1 MAPEPPEQRVR
12 TTGVHYVML
21 WRLPGLVTS
30 EVCMLSDDIKLK
42 IQSTYSH
49 FLKAKGLKPRYGQRL
64 MIAEVA
70 KSLAQVE
77 TDSEGKRTSEN
88 HVCVVEAGTGTGK
101 TVAYLVSVIPI
112 AQALKKKVVVSTAT
126 VALQDQIVSKDI
138 PDLLMNSPLRF
149 SYQLAKG
156 RGRYLCLSQ
165 LDRLLSVGG
174 EDDPNMA
181 LWEEL
186 SAVTV
191 DKKASELYRAMDT
204 AIRNSE
210 WEGDRDQWP
219 DEIRNE
225 DWFRVTTDQHRCTN
239 RNCSYYEECTF
250 YMARNDM
257 HRTEVIVA
265 NHDLVLADLA
275 LGGGVVLP
283 PPEDTIYIFDEG
295 HHLPDKA
302 LKHFS
307 ASGHI
312 RGTQIWLEELRKLCV
327 SLVEAFPAVPSLS
340 HTKDKL
346 DELTGEMKQQ
356 LGLVLSSLAPLA
368 NEDGNSVNE
377 GGRIVYRFPE
387 GCIPDELQQ
396 QGEELYKLS
405 QELFNYVDDL
415 STWLNEALD
424 GKHTDVPRADA
435 ESWYPLV
442 GTYAAR
448 AGHVV
453 DLWMSFSLQHDAKKP
468 VARWLNFFDTAQGL
482 DVELSASPILA
493 NEVLSRYLWNRCFA
507 AVVTSAT
514 MMAVG
519 SFERFRMR
527 SGVPPE
533 SRFHDVPSPFDFQ
546 SAARLVV
553 PPMDFDPS
561 DTYRHTHFLVD
572 YLLRHGMSGAV
583 LVLFTSKRQLE
594 DTLALLPADFA
605 GRVFAQGEYGK
616 AEIIRR
622 HKERVDEGLPSIIF
636 GLASFAEGIDLPG
649 EYCDHVIIAKLPF
662 SVPEEPVDATLA
674 EWIKAKG
681 GNPFMQISVPDAAI
695 KLKQAVGRLIR
706 TEYDAGVISI
716 LDRRLTRRQYG
727 KAILKSLPPIPVGEQ
742 LPVNDRA

>member
-1 MAPEPPEQRVR
+1 
-12 TTGVHYVML
+12 
-21 WRLPGLVTS
+21 
-30 EVCMLSDDIKLK
+30 MLSDDIKLK
-42 IQSTYSH
+42 IQSTYTH
-49 FLKAKGLKPRYGQRL
+49 FLKAKALKPRYGQRL

-70 KSLAQVE
+70 KSLAAVE

-88 HVCVVEAGTGTGK
+88 HICVVEAGTGTGK
-101 TVAYLVSVIPI
+101 TVAYLVAVIPI
-112 AQALKKKVVVSTAT
+112 AQALKKKVVISTAT

-165 LDRLLSVGG
+165 LDRLLSGGG

-181 LWEEL
+181 LWEEMN
-186 SAVTV
+186 AVTV
-191 DKKASELYRAMDT
+191 DKKAAELYQSMDR
-204 AIRNSE
+204 AIRNNE
-210 WEGDRDQWP
+210 WHGDRDQWP

-239 RNCSYYEECTF
+239 RNCSYYEDCTF

-307 ASGHI
+307 ASGHV
-312 RGTQIWLEELRKLCV
+312 RGTQIWLEELRKLAD
-327 SLVEAFPAVPSLS
+327 SLSDAFPSVPSIS
-340 HTKDKL
+340 HTRDKL
-346 DELTGEMKQQ
+346 GELADEMKQQ
-356 LGLVLSSLAPLA
+356 LGMVLSSLTPLA
-368 NEDGNSVNE
+368 SEEGNAVNE
-377 GGRIVYRFPE
+377 SGRIVYRFPE
-387 GCIPDELQQ
+387 GSIPQELQH

-405 QELFNYVDDL
+405 GELFDYIDDI
-415 STWLNEALD
+415 STWLAEALD
-424 GKHTDVPRADA
+424 GKHSDVSRTDA
-435 ESWYPLV
+435 EAWYPLV

-448 AGHVV
+448 AGHLV
-453 DLWMSFSLQHDAKKP
+453 DLWMSFSQQHDPGRP
-468 VARWLNFFDTAQGL
+468 VARWLNFSETAQGL
-482 DVELSASPILA
+482 DVELSASPVLA
-493 NEVLSRYLWNRCFA
+493 NEVLTRYLWNRCFA

-514 MMAVG
+514 LMAVG
-519 SFERFRMR
+519 SFDRFRMR
-527 SGVPPE
+527 SGVPAD
-533 SRFHDVPSPFDFQ
+533 SQFHSVPSPFDYQ
-546 SAARLVV
+546 QAARLVV

-583 LVLFTSKRQLE
+583 LVLFTSRRQLE
-594 DTLALLPADFA
+594 DALALLPADFA

-674 EWIKAKG
+674 EWIKARG
-681 GNPFMQISVPDAAI
+681 GNPFMQIAVPDAAI

-706 TEYDAGVISI
+706 TEFDAGVISV

-727 KAILKSLPPIPVGEQ
+727 KAIVKSLPPIPV
-742 LPVNDRA
+742 LSDFPVSDRA

>member
-1 MAPEPPEQRVR
+1 
-12 TTGVHYVML
+12 
-21 WRLPGLVTS
+21 
-30 EVCMLSDDIKLK
+30 MLSDDIKLK

-49 FLKAKGLKPRYGQRL
+49 FLKSKSLKPRYGQRL

-70 KSLAQVE
+70 KGISQIEMDA
-77 TDSEGKRTSEN
+77 EGKRTSDN
-88 HVCVVEAGTGTGK
+88 HICVVEAGTGTGK

-165 LDRLLSVGG
+165 LDRLMSAGG
-174 EDDPNMA
+174 EADPNMA
-181 LWEEL
+181 LWEEV

-191 DKKASELYRAMDT
+191 DQKASELYRAMDQ
-204 AIRNSE
+204 AVKQEE
-210 WEGDRDQWP
+210 WHGDRDQWP
-219 DEIRNE
+219 EEIRDE
-225 DWFRVTTDQHRCTN
+225 DWYRVTTDQHRCTG
-239 RNCSYYEECTF
+239 RNCAHYDECMFYE
-250 YMARNDM
+250 ARNDM
-257 HRTEVIVA
+257 HRTEVVVA

-283 PPEDTIYIFDEG
+283 APEDTIYIFDEG

-307 ASGHI
+307 ASGHVK
-312 RGTQIWLEELRKLCV
+312 GTQAWLEELKKV
-327 SLVEAFPAVPSLS
+327 FNSLVEAFPATPSLA
-340 HTKDKL
+340 HTAEKV
-346 DELTGEMKQQ
+346 DEVADEMKEQ
-356 LGLVLSSLAPLA
+356 LSMVLSTLTPLA
-368 NEDGNSVNE
+368 NDDENAVNE
-377 GGRIVYRFPE
+377 SGRIVYRFPE
-387 GCIPDELQQ
+387 GDIPDELQV
-396 QGEELYKLS
+396 QGQELYKLS
-405 QELFNYVDDL
+405 QELYNYIEDV
-415 STWLNEALD
+415 SIWMNEVLE
-424 GKHTDVPRADA
+424 GKHVDVSRDEA

-442 GTYAAR
+442 GTYTAR
-448 AGHVV
+448 SGHVV
-453 DLWMSFSLQHDAKKP
+453 DLWMSFSQQHDPKKP
-468 VARWLNFFDTAQGL
+468 VARWLNFNETTQGI

-519 SFERFRMR
+519 SFDRFKMR
-527 SGVPPE
+527 SGVPDA
-533 SRFHDVPSPFDFQ
+533 SGFHSVPSPFDYPNV
-546 SAARLVV
+546 ARIIV
-553 PPMDFDPS
+553 PNMDFDPS
-561 DTYRHTHFLVD
+561 DTYRHTHYLVD
-572 YLLRHGMSGAV
+572 YLLKAGMSGAI

-594 DTLALLPADFA
+594 DALALLPADFA
-605 GRVFAQGEYGK
+605 ERVFAQGSYGK
-616 AEIIRR
+616 SEVIRL

-674 EWIKAKG
+674 EWIKGKG
-681 GNPFMQISVPDAAI
+681 GNPFMQIAVPDAAI

-706 TEYDAGVISI
+706 TEYDTGTISI
-716 LDRRLTRRQYG
+716 LDRRLMRRQYG
-727 KAILKSLPPIPVGEQ
+727 KAIIKSLPPIPVANS
-742 LPVNDRA
+742 L

>member
-1 MAPEPPEQRVR
+1 
-12 TTGVHYVML
+12 
-21 WRLPGLVTS
+21 
-30 EVCMLSDDIKLK
+30 MLSEDIKLK

-70 KSLAQVE
+70 KSLGDVNPDA
-77 TDSEGKRTSEN
+77 DGKRISDN

-156 RGRYLCLSQ
+156 RGRYLCLTQ
-165 LDRLLSVGG
+165 LDRLLSAGG
-174 EDDPNMA
+174 EGDPNMA

-191 DKKASELYRAMDT
+191 DKKASELYRAMDR
-204 AIRNSE
+204 AVRSHE

-225 DWFRVTTDQHRCTN
+225 DWARVTTDQHRCTG
-239 RNCSYYEECTF
+239 RNCGYYEECTF
-250 YMARNDM
+250 YLARNDM
-257 HRTEVIVA
+257 HRSEVIVA

-283 PPEDTIYIFDEG
+283 APEDTIYIFDEG

-312 RGTQIWLEELRKLCV
+312 RGTQTWLEELRKLV
-327 SLVEAFPAVPSLS
+327 DSLVGAFPAVPSLA
-340 HTKDKL
+340 HARDKMA
-346 DELTGEMKQQ
+346 ELVDEMKPQ
-356 LGLVLSSLAPLA
+356 LGMVLTSLTPLA
-368 NEDGNSVNE
+368 SEEGNAMSD

-387 GCIPDELQQ
+387 GNIPEELQH
-396 QGEELYKLS
+396 QGAELYKLS
-405 QELFNYVDDL
+405 QSLFERIDDL
-415 STWLNEALD
+415 SIWFNEALE
-424 GKHTDVPRADA
+424 GKHMDVQRAEA
-435 ESWYPLV
+435 ESWYPVV
-442 GTYAAR
+442 GTFAAR

-453 DLWMSFSLQHDAKKP
+453 DLWMSFAQQHDAARP
-468 VARWLNFFDTAQGL
+468 VARWLNFFETAQGM

-514 MMAVG
+514 LVAVG
-519 SFERFRMR
+519 SFDRFRMR

-533 SRFHDVPSPFDFQ
+533 SRFHSVPSPFDYQ
-546 SAARLVV
+546 QVARLVV

-561 DTYRHTHFLVD
+561 DTYRHTHFLAD
-572 YLLRHGMSGAV
+572 YLLRHGMSGAT
-583 LVLFTSKRQLE
+583 LVLFTSRRQLE
-594 DTLALLPADFA
+594 DTLALLPEDFA
-605 GRVFAQGEYGK
+605 GRVFAQGEHGK

-649 EYCDHVIIAKLPF
+649 DYCDHVIIAKLPF

-681 GNPFMQISVPDAAI
+681 GNPFMEISVPDAAI

-706 TEYDAGVISI
+706 TEYDSGMISI
-716 LDRRLTRRQYG
+716 LDRRLTRRHYG
-727 KAILKSLPPIPVGEQ
+727 KAILKSLPSIPMSDR
-742 LPVNDRA
+742 LPVN